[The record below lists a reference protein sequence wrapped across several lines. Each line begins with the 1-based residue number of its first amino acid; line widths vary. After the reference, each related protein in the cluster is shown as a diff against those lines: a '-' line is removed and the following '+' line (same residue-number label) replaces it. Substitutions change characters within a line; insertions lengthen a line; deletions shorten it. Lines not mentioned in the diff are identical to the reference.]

1 MDDVFRK
8 PWAARLLWAVL
19 FSQIVLAVGCER
31 LKAAPTPSG
40 DQAGKTSL
48 ASDSHLPADPKEVGN
63 LYLRLID
70 RSLQSNWKREM
81 LRLNKSLEN
90 KTAPSRFALF
100 FFSAAAYRAG
110 VTEGGPLSPERRA
123 ELQSGAKAALQAFV
137 QAIRTDRTAMADQ
150 LLFSV
155 DTVCRLFTFLDEQS
169 LLTSGEREAALDAIG
184 KGADAAL
191 NLKYE
196 RGAFNRPF
204 HLAAGLAAAR
214 HLLSDHPNAPAW
226 QAYMENV
233 WNDFTTP
240 GDTFEDC
247 SGYNGLWSITCIE
260 LASALGCDLSAY
272 EHIWDRMAA
281 WISPNG
287 SLPDFGNESYFYHG
301 AASWIAAWEKL
312 GAHFQRRDF
321 QDHAAR
327 IASALDRAEQFTD
340 YELDPLI
347 LAHKAVSV
355 RVSPRPP
362 RSPAE
367 ITTRRTEWGGTVPDK
382 LVLRS
387 STGDGKP
394 TFVCVDLHDFG
405 YHGHADA
412 GAISLITS
420 GDQVLIHELG
430 REAIEVKDHF
440 SAWAS
445 PDSSTFF
452 VPGKAFPDKTFVD
465 WLINHKWP
473 GTYMGSYTPNLHKV
487 TSLFFRLQDVPDLGD
502 QTVAM
507 EVEGVW
513 GILPDGT
520 ETRVAGPSVGQ
531 ITLYANQSK
540 ERAFVSLGKLATTDL
555 VPFERLRVR
564 WKADDTRA
572 VVQLGING
580 ASLNTNPTS
589 PEGSLRARGAQ
600 PVINA
605 WTGADASGGFQRLM
619 TDSIGR
625 IIDHTR
631 TLKLDGETLT
641 VEDRF
646 APRQPGH
653 YSIGPLFHGHSLTLL
668 GDRSIKIDAGV
679 RQRNLLLPSTP
690 LEVSFSSP
698 GPLQLLQCKWPTP
711 SGMNEHMAAILDQ
724 DFAPGDSVT
733 VTSIL
738 RSSPTYSS
746 AVK

>member
-1 MDDVFRK
+1 M
-8 PWAARLLWAVL
+8 
-19 FSQIVLAVGCER
+19 
-31 LKAAPTPSG
+31 AP
-40 DQAGKTSL
+40 
-48 ASDSHLPADPKEVGN
+48 DSHLPATPKEVGN

-70 RSLQSNWKREM
+70 RSLETNWQREM
-81 LRLNKSLEN
+81 LRLNKSLD
-90 KTAPSRFALF
+90 KTTAPSRFSLF

-110 VTEGGPLSPERRA
+110 VTEGEPLSPGRRA
-123 ELQSGAKAALQAFV
+123 ELQAGAKAALQAFI

-155 DTVCRLFTFLDEQS
+155 DTVCRLFTFLDQQS
-169 LLTSGEREAALDAIG
+169 LLTSSEREAALDAIG
-184 KGADAAL
+184 KGAAAAL

-196 RGAFNRPF
+196 RGAFNRSF
-204 HLAAGLAAAR
+204 HLAAGLAAAS
-214 HLLSDHPNAPAW
+214 HLLPDHPSAPAW
-226 QAYMENV
+226 HAYMENV
-233 WNDFTTP
+233 WNDFATP
-240 GDTFEDC
+240 SDTFEDS
-247 SGYNGLWSITCIE
+247 SGYNGLWSLTAIE
-260 LASALGCDLSAY
+260 LASALGCDLSPY
-272 EHIWDRMAA
+272 EPIWDRMAA
-281 WISPNG
+281 WTAPNG
-287 SLPDFGNESYFYHG
+287 SLPDFGNASYFYHG

-327 IASALDRAEQFTD
+327 IAAALDRAEQFTD

-347 LAHKAVSV
+347 LAHKAVSA

-362 RSPAE
+362 RPPAE
-367 ITTRRTEWGGTVPDK
+367 ITTRRTEWGATVPDK
-382 LVLRS
+382 LMLRS
-387 STGDGKP
+387 TTQDGKP

-412 GAISLITS
+412 GAISLFTS

-440 SAWAS
+440 SAWAA
-445 PDSSTFF
+445 PDSSAFF
-452 VPGKAFPDKTFVD
+452 VPGKAFPDKTFID

-473 GTYMGSYTPNLHKV
+473 GTYMGSYTPNLHEV

-502 QTVAM
+502 QTVAL

-520 ETRVAGPSVGQ
+520 ETRIAGPSVGQ
-531 ITLYANQSK
+531 IALYANRTD

-572 VVQLGING
+572 VVHLGING
-580 ASLNTNPTS
+580 ASLNRNPTS

-605 WTGADASGGFQRLM
+605 WTGAHASGGFQRLM

-653 YSIGPLFHGHSLTLL
+653 YTIGPLFHGHSLTLL
-668 GDRSIKIDAGV
+668 GDRAIKIDAGV
-679 RQRNLLLPSTP
+679 RQKNLRLPGSP
-690 LEVSFSSP
+690 LEVSFCSP
-698 GPLQLLQCKWPTP
+698 GPLQLLQSKWPTP
-711 SGMNEHMAAILDQ
+711 SGMNEHLAAIVDQ

-738 RSSPTYSS
+738 RSSPPHSS
-746 AVK
+746 TAPSNAPSSEQP